1 MEFLRKTTWLEKIL
15 FLAALA
21 VFCISV
27 TGVVLFNRFFG
38 KPFIDPADIIA
49 RVTFV
54 SNTVKRHTPFQFE
67 FVEIEQNDPI
77 GNGDTIFSGSRSK
90 VLITF
95 NEGSVLTIGAD
106 SLVVIRIRDGKIEV
120 KIDRG
125 DISGKI
131 RDKTEIEVQS
141 DEESILLTGLKNT
154 EFELSY
160 LPRVGIEI
168 K

>member
-95 NEGSVLTIGAD
+95 NAVSYTHLT
-106 SLVVIRIRDGKIEV
+106 
-120 KIDRG
+120 
-125 DISGKI
+125 
-131 RDKTEIEVQS
+131 
-141 DEESILLTGLKNT
+141 
-154 EFELSY
+154 
-160 LPRVGIEI
+160 LPTI
-168 K
+168 